1 MKIRTTL
8 VLTFLSSLALS
19 ACVPS
24 GNKPETRRDNGAF
37 SDQNARMCL
46 RSLEKA
52 NVSFASLPNT
62 QYGGGCQAVNA
73 VRIDNFGLPVTNLGP
88 MTCNLASAF
97 EAWKRE
103 VVRPAAR
110 KYLGSDLARIETS
123 GTYSCR
129 RVGGNG
135 NLSQHAYA
143 NAVDVLA
150 FVTKDGRK
158 VSVLRGWNGG
168 NGESQFLRQIH
179 ADACGRFGTVLG
191 PKYDRQHAN
200 HFHLDVAKSRMSG
213 NPFCR

>member
-1 MKIRTTL
+1 MKIRFAPLPLTL
-8 VLTFLSSLALS
+8 FIFALS

-24 GNKPETRRDNGAF
+24 GKSPEPRRDNSAF
-37 SDQNARMCL
+37 SDQNARLCL
-46 RSLEKA
+46 KNLERAKI
-52 NVSFASLPNT
+52 SFASLPNT
-62 QYGGGCQAVNA
+62 QYGGGCQAINA
-73 VRIDNFGLPVTNLGP
+73 VRVIDLGLPVTNLGP
-88 MTCNLASAF
+88 MTCNLTSAF
-97 EAWKRE
+97 ESWKRE
-103 VVRPAAR
+103 IVRPAAR

-135 NLSQHAYA
+135 NLSQHAFA
-143 NAVDVLA
+143 NAIDVLA

-158 VSVLRGWNGG
+158 VTVLGGWNGSSH
-168 NGESQFLRQIH
+168 ESQFLRQIH

-213 NPFCR
+213 TPFCR